1 MLLGESQR
9 QDPEWVLELNG
20 DTSHLT
26 EIEEAI
32 RFN

>member
-1 MLLGESQR
+1 MLLGKVVR

-26 EIEEAI
+26 EIEK
-32 RFN
+32 